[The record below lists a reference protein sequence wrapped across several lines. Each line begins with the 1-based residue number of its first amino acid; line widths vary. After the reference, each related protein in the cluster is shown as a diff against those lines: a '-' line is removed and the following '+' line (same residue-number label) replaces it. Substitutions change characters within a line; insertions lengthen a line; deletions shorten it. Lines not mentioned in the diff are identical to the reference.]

1 MRRSIAVAGLV
12 ALICTVAP
20 TARAGIF
27 GTASECPTTIDP
39 AAFASEDVLRAGNQV
54 EADFG
59 ERPTASPN
67 HEAFIDWVDGQLN
80 TIPGLQRDDIP
91 ITIDRQLETG
101 ASLSVNTTG
110 GPVSFPVAGAVPYS
124 LATDASAPLVHVP
137 TGTAINT
144 VDVAGRIVVRDSPPG
159 TIPNALFFAVGYYVH
174 DPDLSF
180 DHAGNY
186 ERDWLNAA
194 QRITDLTHAQDG
206 GAAGL
211 VLVHQLPRDQVRN
224 SYAPYPGEYWQI
236 PALYLGVDE
245 GTQLEQMLASGEAQT
260 GQLAISATR
269 DRQATTRT
277 LVARLPGASNER
289 IVVESHTDG
298 MNPVWD
304 NGPIALLALARY
316 FAALPIEC
324 RPRTIEFVFTTAHL
338 YLSQAGAFQ
347 YAKILDSDY
356 DKGTVALV
364 VALEHLGAQEYVAT
378 PRTDGP
384 GRRLQASGQSEMFAI
399 FSMESPL
406 LVSALTQQVVA
417 HDLRRSWILRGADAP
432 QAGFPPHRSFGGE
445 GGPYREQV
453 VPTIA
458 AITGPWTLFDP
469 AFGMELVDFGLM
481 RRQAMAFG
489 DVILS
494 VADKPRELIAGADTA
509 YRAGR
514 DATAPSADSSTPAAQ
529 LPYCSLLTLQSFITT
544 GISG

>member
-144 VDVAGRIVVRDSPPG
+144 VDVAGKIVVRDSPPG